1 MVDCDVGRK
10 ASSSLRGTGLRL
22 IVVPG
27 EIGVALLVSLVL
39 GERGVVA
46 SARIEVAS
54 ADSIVG
60 ADDMRPR

>member
-27 EIGVALLVSLVL
+27 ETGVASLVL
-39 GERGVVA
+39 GERVVVA

-54 ADSIVG
+54 ADSMAG
-60 ADDMRPR
+60 ADDVRPR